1 MRPTLALGFLLA
13 ACGAPEQAAPPEIEP
28 DATISWGLVMHG
40 GAGTI
45 ARAEMTS
52 EQEAEYRRA
61 MATAMSAGH
70 AVLADGGSSLDAV
83 VATINVLEDSPL
95 FNAGKGAVYTADR
108 THSLDASIMDGATR
122 RAGAVAGV
130 TTVRNPINL
139 ARLVMENSEHVFLAG
154 EGAEAFGRLE
164 GVAMVEPAYFHTE
177 LRLRQL
183 EEARGAEQ
191 DGGRETG
198 ESETAA
204 HDGVVPVGS
213 GAGPRQGTSV
223 SRFGTVGVVAL
234 DRAGNL
240 AAGTSTGGMTNKRW
254 GRIGDSPVIGAGT
267 YADQGCG
274 VSGTGWGEY
283 FIRNVVAYDICAR
296 MRYQGL
302 TLAQSAHAM
311 IMEQLESQEPETGG
325 IIALDR
331 DGNVVM
337 TFNTAGMYRGYVGP
351 DGQAVTAIFR

>member
-1 MRPTLALGFLLA
+1 MKRTLAVALVLA
-13 ACGAPEQAAPPEIEP
+13 ACGAPGQTGTSHVEA

-45 ARAEMTS
+45 DRDRMTP
-52 EQEAEYRRA
+52 EREAQYREA
-61 MATAMSAGH
+61 MATALAAGH
-70 AVLADGGSSLDAV
+70 AVLANGGSSLDAV

-95 FNAGKGAVYTADR
+95 FNAGKGAVYTADGS
-108 THSLDASIMDGATR
+108 HSLDASIMDGATR

-130 TTVRNPINL
+130 TTVRHPITL
-139 ARLVMENSEHVFLAG
+139 ARRVMERSEHVFLSGA
-154 EGAEAFGRLE
+154 GAEAFGRLQGAE
-164 GVAMVEPAYFHTE
+164 MVEPEYFHTE
-177 LRLRQL
+177 FRRRQL
-183 EEARGAEQ
+183 REAQAADQAGGGQAPGTDAAGRDTAAVNGSAARG
-191 DGGRETG
+191 RELT
-198 ESETAA
+198 
-204 HDGVVPVGS
+204 S
-213 GAGPRQGTSV
+213 GAK
-223 SRFGTVGVVAL
+223 FGTVGVVAL

-267 YADQGCG
+267 YADASCG

-296 MRYQGL
+296 VRYQGL

-325 IIALDR
+325 IIALDG

-337 TFNTAGMYRGYVGP
+337 TFNTTGMYRGYIGP
-351 DGQAVTAIFR
+351 DGQPVTAIYR